1 MPFNVDRFDNAEF
14 KPRTKEVS
22 LPSLKAFFDKDE
34 LPIFEVRGLNSN
46 ELHRAVNA
54 SQSNKQVSSIVT
66 AIAESAD
73 QAAAIRK
80 AIGLGEEVPGEV
92 AKRMEMLKSG
102 LVSPELGMGQVVKFA
117 ETFPIEFMQLTNEI
131 TELTGLGYEEVK
143 RSAASRK
150 KAI

>member
-1 MPFNVDRFDNAEF
+1 MPFNVDRFESQEF
-14 KPRTKEVS
+14 QPRTRDVV

-34 LPIFEVRGLNSN
+34 KPVFTVRGLNSN

-54 SQSNKQVSSIVT
+54 SQSNKQVANIVS
-66 AIAESAD
+66 AIAESGD

-92 AKRMEMLKSG
+92 SKRMEMLKCG

-117 ETFPIEFMQLTNEI
+117 ETFPIEFMQLTNDI

-150 KAI
+150 KVS